1 MLSEVAAKAGV
12 PLPMARVTPPGRPLA
27 GLTVLVV
34 EDSRY
39 SSEAMRLLCM
49 RSGARIRRADCLRSA
64 FRHLQ
69 AYRPDVAIIDL
80 GLPDGDGADL
90 IRDLA
95 LATPRV
101 AAIVGI
107 SGDPSLHNTVF
118 AAGAD
123 GFLAKPVESVAI
135 FQHAV
140 MSALPANLRSW
151 RPTAVS
157 DDMIQPD
164 NASLREDLAYVAE
177 ILSRASDTNCIGYVA
192 RFLCGVARSAHD
204 EPLQEA
210 ALTLADDLRK
220 GHAITAGLAGISA
233 MVEDRLA

>member
-1 MLSEVAAKAGV
+1 MAG
-12 PLPMARVTPPGRPLA
+12 
-27 GLTVLVV
+27 
-34 EDSRY
+34 
-39 SSEAMRLLCM
+39 
-49 RSGARIRRADCLRSA
+49 
-64 FRHLQ
+64 H
-69 AYRPDVAIIDL
+69 
-80 GLPDGDGADL
+80 
-90 IRDLA
+90 
-95 LATPRV
+95 
-101 AAIVGI
+101 
-107 SGDPSLHNTVF
+107 
-118 AAGAD
+118 
-123 GFLAKPVESVAI
+123 LAKPVESVAI